1 MKHENVYD
9 LIKNIVAKSTELKN
23 KYTSELEAKVNYAC
37 VFCKDE
43 DDYNYYIEELKNDGN
58 EVIEDTYSGPL
69 FKLKG
74 VDTIAGNLKLF
85 KVRRHDE
92 KHQDLG
98 DADFTISDYEA
109 FKNKCLDSKNF
120 KLITGNGYEMIE
132 LMEDN
137 NEVRSY
143 FSNPPLDEE
152 LGIK

>member
-9 LIKNIVAKSTELKN
+9 LIKSIVAKSTELKN
-23 KYTSELEAKVNYAC
+23 KYTIEIDAKVNYAC

-74 VDTIAGNLKLF
+74 VDTVAGNLKLF

-98 DADFTISDYEA
+98 DADFTINDYEA
-109 FKNKCLDSKNF
+109 FKNKYLDSKNF
-120 KLITGNGYEMIE
+120 KLITGDGYEMIE